1 MSVRLDQDIILL
13 EGQCRVEDAEPLL
26 AMLQADGSRMV
37 DITAADHLH
46 AAVVQVLL
54 AFRASVRGPSRDPFL
69 RNFVTS
75 ILGDKSPGDASMQQ
89 A

>member
-1 MSVRLDQDIILL
+1 
-13 EGQCRVEDAEPLL
+13 
-26 AMLQADGSRMV
+26 V

>member
-1 MSVRLDQDIILL
+1 MSVRLDQDTILL
-13 EGQCRVEDAEPLL
+13 EGHCRVEEAEPLL
-26 AMLQADGSRMV
+26 AMLQADASRIV

-69 RNFVTS
+69 RNFITS
-75 ILGDKSPGDASMQQ
+75 VLGDKSPDSASMQQ